1 MPAHSKITAVPVP
14 TSKRGGLR
22 LPGAW
27 PCKFANFI
35 ESASAKGCVQF
46 FVIVPGVAEEPLKIP
61 CGNPE
66 PRIRNGKFKDCL
78 NLERRIL
85 LWLLLPLAAQKEST
99 QISDQR

>member
-1 MPAHSKITAVPVP
+1 MP

-46 FVIVPGVAEEPLKIP
+46 FVIVPGVAREALKIP
-61 CGNPE
+61 CGNLE
-66 PRIRNGKFKDCL
+66 PRIRNWRMRDCSI
-78 NLERRIL
+78 LERRIL
-85 LWLLLPLAAQKEST
+85 LWLLLLLASHKEST
-99 QISDQR
+99 QTSDQA